1 MARLIPNHGL
11 PGLVESIHT
20 SNISAGLAGTV
31 RVTVNSVVF
40 GLEKFIFVFSS
51 LQKILPDGRNAYSRS
66 ARTRGSIAQL
76 RAMVG
81 LQGSGCS
88 CVLAVC
94 AGPGRRAPE
103 PSCAWRQH

>member
-31 RVTVNSVVF
+31 RLTVISVVV

-51 LQKILPDGRNAYSRS
+51 LQKILPDGRDAYSRS
-66 ARTRGSIAQL
+66 ARTLGSIAQL
-76 RAMVG
+76 RATPD
-81 LQGSGCS
+81 LQAPRCS
-88 CVLAVC
+88 CSLPFSA
-94 AGPGRRAPE
+94 PPTRRPPE
-103 PSCAWRQH
+103 P